1 MASTIRDCSRDQRSK
16 TAVAK
21 GATIP
26 SKTPLKNFLP
36 SLTSKQH
43 GPEDGYAPDSA
54 APGSTSSGYKAAG
67 SGYKQPVVASD
78 APAASN
84 AHCTG
89 QHSKGNT
96 YGTPH
101 SSALCH
107 PKYANSGSSYCIYD
121 DSPGKGETVHHVTPV
136 SSPKKKSTVKNG
148 NGPKTYDGAC
158 DEQDVVPDLAP
169 FDKELGSRLL
179 YPCGNCHLF
188 ILYLKRKPDFC
199 DVCRMIPDC
208 KDCGRDY
215 PEMGGQGV
223 RRPSIGFTFPNGNV
237 ATYDAP
243 KPEFPFDLVSDYNF
257 GQSK

>member
-1 MASTIRDCSRDQRSK
+1 MS
-16 TAVAK
+16 
-21 GATIP
+21 GAPYTIP
-26 SKTPLKNFLP
+26 YSGSRAK
-36 SLTSKQH
+36 

-136 SSPKKKSTVKNG
+136 SSPKKKSTAKNG
-148 NGPKTYDGAC
+148 NGPKTYDGVC
-158 DEQDVVPDLAP
+158 DEEDVVPDLAP
-169 FDKELGSRLL
+169 FNKELGSRLL

-243 KPEFPFDLVSDYNF
+243 KPEFPFDLVSNYNF